1 MEIVTRL
8 ISFFLSM
15 LVLVHSIQYLVI
27 QKFEMSIDS
36 FCPFRHKNKHISLM
50 FVMCT
55 RSFMIVWFITSSGL
69 LV

>member
-1 MEIVTRL
+1 MEIVTWL

-27 QKFEMSIDS
+27 QKFEMAIDS
-36 FCPFRHKNKHISLM
+36 FCPFRHKNKQISLM